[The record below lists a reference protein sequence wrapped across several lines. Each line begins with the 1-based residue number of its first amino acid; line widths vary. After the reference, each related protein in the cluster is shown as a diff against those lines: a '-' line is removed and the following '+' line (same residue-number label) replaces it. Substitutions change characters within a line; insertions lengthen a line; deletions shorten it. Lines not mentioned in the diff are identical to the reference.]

1 MAYWSYIVRQGNEA
15 MFRNR
20 LIQVALGF
28 AVMLVMA
35 QFRRSF
41 ISALLL
47 CFLVSVLFY

>member
-35 QFRRSF
+35 QFPPKFYQR
-41 ISALLL
+41 IAPLL
-47 CFLVSVLFY
+47 LVSVLFY